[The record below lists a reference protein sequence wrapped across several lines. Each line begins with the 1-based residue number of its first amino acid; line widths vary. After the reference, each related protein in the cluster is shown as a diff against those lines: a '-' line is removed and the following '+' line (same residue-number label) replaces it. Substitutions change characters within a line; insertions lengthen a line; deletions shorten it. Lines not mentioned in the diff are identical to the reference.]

1 MMTLLRTSITPVFFL
16 LLIGTLVSWWAG
28 IEGANGMVVMTISM
42 IKSFL
47 VGMFFMEL
55 LHAPGWLKR
64 IWQSWCII
72 AEVAFC
78 AINLATTMSVG

>member
-1 MMTLLRTSITPVFFL
+1 MMNLLRTSITPVFFL

-28 IEGANGMVVMTISM
+28 IEGANGMVVMTVSIA
-42 IKSFL
+42 KSFL

-55 LHAPGWLKR
+55 LHAPCWLKR
-64 IWQSWCII
+64 FWQFWCIV

-78 AINLATTMSVG
+78 TIDLATKMSVM